1 MSKKIPYK
9 TIEVF
14 LQSLGFQAKKV
25 KGVHIVFTL
34 PDSNAVIVL
43 PYYTANKSM
52 TAPHLSMIK
61 RILTEKGI
69 VSAEAFYDALHLEV
83 EKVFA

>member
-1 MSKKIPYK
+1 MSKTILYK
-9 TIEVF
+9 TIEAF
-14 LQSLGFQAKKV
+14 LKNLGFQEKKV

-34 PDSNAVIVL
+34 PDSNVVIVL

-52 TAPHLSMIK
+52 TSPHLSMIK

-69 VSAEAFYDALHLEV
+69 VSEEAFYDALHLEI

>member
-9 TIEVF
+9 TIEAF
-14 LQSLGFQAKKV
+14 LKSLGFQDKKV
-25 KGVHIVFTL
+25 KGAHIVFTL
-34 PDSNAVIVL
+34 PESNVVIVL

-52 TAPHLSMIK
+52 TSPHLSMIK
-61 RILTEKGI
+61 RTLTEKGI
-69 VSAEAFYDALHLEV
+69 VSEDAFYEALHLDV